1 MGDPILTAQRYA
13 VDGMQAF
20 EKVRVRGGAALEIGG
35 QIRVES
41 VVAGALTLVTRR
53 QRMLVPG
60 ESLLVGEELMKGLAG
75 RGRGSGLVS
84 VLIVFLE
91 AR

>member
-1 MGDPILTAQRYA
+1 L
-13 VDGMQAF
+13 QAF
-20 EKVRVRGGAALEIGG
+20 EKLRVRGGAALEIGRE
-35 QIRVES
+35 IRAES

-75 RGRGSGLVS
+75 RGRGSSVVT

-91 AR
+91 ER

>member
-1 MGDPILTAQRYA
+1 MACRRSRNF
-13 VDGMQAF
+13 AF
-20 EKVRVRGGAALEIGG
+20 AAALEIGRE
-35 QIRVES
+35 IRAES

-75 RGRGSGLVS
+75 RGRGSSVVT

-91 AR
+91 ER